1 MASWTEIRKAPQSAD
16 PNRLA
21 ARLGP
26 ELYALRRKEEDDR
39 IAEFCQYV
47 SPKFTYIKIHFIRP
61 TEVFLLKLFGLYAK
75 GRREFRNLEV
85 VENDIAIPG
94 LPAALDGYTIMQMS
108 DLHIDID
115 PALVETIAKAIAPLK
130 YDMCVLTGD
139 YKNLTVGESAEAVAL
154 LSGLRPSIKSPVY
167 GVLGNH
173 DTLDMVTPLEDAGC
187 RILLNE
193 SVLLEHNGGRILLS
207 GVDDPYIYKTHSIA
221 NALAGAP
228 TADVRILLAH
238 SPTILGEAEAAGFDA
253 YLCGHTH
260 GGQVCLPNGYPIL
273 CHDRCPRRCI
283 NGRWSSGRL
292 QGYTSRGTGGCGLP
306 IRLFCRPEVTLH
318 RLRTAGGEGTSGR
331 QNRQITD
338 NR

>member
-16 PNRLA
+16 PDRLA

-61 TEVFLLKLFGLYAK
+61 AEVFLLKLFGLYAK

-94 LPAALDGYTIMQMS
+94 LPTALDGYTIMQMS

-139 YKNLTVGESAEAVAL
+139 YKNLTVGESAEAIAL

-173 DTLDMVTPLEDAGC
+173 DTLDMVAPLEDAGC

-193 SVLLEHNGGRILLS
+193 SVLLERNGGRILLS

-228 TADVRILLAH
+228 AADVRILLAH
-238 SPTILGEAEAAGFDA
+238 SPTILAEAEAAGFDA

-283 NGRWSSGRL
+283 SGSWTCGRL

-318 RLRTAGGEGTSGR
+318 RLRSTVADSR
-331 QNRQITD
+331 
-338 NR
+338 